1 MAWKEQ
7 NQSAL
12 SGGCHDDRMTVF
24 KGAAFLSWGGEKNR
38 KFPDPRALQFDW
50 GVANHSSPFSSV
62 PNWHE
67 NLRQAGNRVCSRNLI
82 CWAWT
87 PSGQPLLPLFPHAR
101 SCFLVRL
108 SLYGMY
114 RALPLGIFSLL
125 GDSTMSGFNLQ
136 GPSGQSS
143 IQFGSSSRCSA
154 AQEFML
160 PMHSFL
166 MKMVLGLKVGATLST
181 PYIHN
186 LSNLLINK
194 EFLTLV
200 KLIY

>member
-1 MAWKEQ
+1 MERTKPVSPKWWLPWWQDDSLQGSGFSLLRRWKKQEI
-7 NQSAL
+7 SWPKG
-12 SGGCHDDRMTVF
+12 STV
-24 KGAAFLSWGGEKNR
+24 
-38 KFPDPRALQFDW
+38 W

-143 IQFGSSSRCSA
+143 IQPKPMLCSPGVHA
-154 AQEFML
+154 AYAF
-160 PMHSFL
+160 F
-166 MKMVLGLKVGATLST
+166 
-181 PYIHN
+181 
-186 LSNLLINK
+186 SN
-194 EFLTLV
+194 EDGTRSQGWSYTQYT
-200 KLIY
+200 IYS